1 MNKFCVF
8 AITIIALATVA
19 SPAAATKTAY
29 IADLNGSSEVP
40 PTDSKA
46 TGKADFTYD
55 DTTKTLTWTITYSGL
70 SDKAKAAHL
79 HGPAKEDDNA
89 GPMITL
95 SPLASPIKG
104 SAILTEDQAE
114 ALTGG
119 NMYVNVHTAK
129 YPDGEIRG
137 QLKAAG

>member
-1 MNKFCVF
+1 MNKLGVF
-8 AITIIALATVA
+8 AITIIAFTSVA
-19 SPAAATKTAY
+19 SPTFAAQTAF
-29 IADLNGSSEVP
+29 IAELNGSSEVP

-46 TGKADFTYD
+46 KGKGDFIYD
-55 DTTKTLTWTITYSGL
+55 DTSKKLTWTITYSGL

-79 HGPAKEDDNA
+79 HGPAKEGENA

-104 SAILTEDQAE
+104 AAILTEDQAK
-114 ALTGG
+114 ALLGG
-119 NMYVNVHTAK
+119 NMYVNVHTVK

-137 QLKAAG
+137 QLKPAS